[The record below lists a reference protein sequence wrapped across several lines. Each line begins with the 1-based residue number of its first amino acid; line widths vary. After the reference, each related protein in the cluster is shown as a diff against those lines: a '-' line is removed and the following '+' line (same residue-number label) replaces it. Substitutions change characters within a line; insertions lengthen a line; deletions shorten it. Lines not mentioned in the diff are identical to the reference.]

1 MASRKVIVTIAP
13 TGGMAKK
20 TQNPHLPTQPHEIA
34 ADVQRC
40 YDAGASVVAVHAR
53 RPDDGAT
60 CDASIYGEI
69 NDRVR
74 SACDIVINNSTGGG
88 VDGDMTRQA
97 ANGYWEIMWEE
108 RLKGLEAGAEM
119 CTLDSH
125 TIVASFGG
133 KELLLNTAPS
143 RCLELAQK
151 MQHRGIKPE
160 WEVFNPAHILQDATT
175 LIEAGYDKN
184 PFFNIVLNCDRA
196 FQGALPYSPKILQMM
211 VDLLPKDAVFCTSGI
226 GPAQL
231 PAAINTLLLGGHV
244 RVGLEDNLF
253 YERGVLATN
262 IQLVERIVRII
273 REMGMEPATAE
284 EARSIIGLEPLR
296 EHRRRATERTQSVA

>member
-1 MASRKVIVTIAP
+1 MANRKVIVTIAP

-20 TQNPHLPTQPHEIA
+20 SQNPHLPTQPKEIA

-40 YDAGASVVAVHAR
+40 YDAGASVVAIHAR

-60 CDASIYGEI
+60 CDPTIYGEI
-69 NDRVR
+69 NSLIR
-74 SACDIVINNSTGGG
+74 AKNDIVINNSTGGG

-151 MQHRGIKPE
+151 MQQKGIKPE
-160 WEVFNPAHILQDATT
+160 WEVFSPAHILQDAST

-196 FQGALPYSPKILQMM
+196 FQGALPYTPKILQMM
-211 VDLLPKDAVFCTSGI
+211 VDLLPKNTVFCTSGI

-231 PAAINTLLLGGHV
+231 PAAVNTLLLGGHV

-253 YERGVLATN
+253 YERGVPATN
-262 IQLVERIVRII
+262 VQLVERLVRIM
-273 REMGMEPATAE
+273 REMGMEPATAT
-284 EARSIIGLEPLR
+284 EAREIIGLPPLHAAR
-296 EHRRRATERTQSVA
+296 QTGQVPVHSAA

>member
-40 YDAGASVVAVHAR
+40 YDAGASVVAIHAR

-60 CDASIYGEI
+60 CDASIYGQI

-151 MQHRGIKPE
+151 MQHKGIKPE

-284 EARSIIGLEPLR
+284 EARAIIGLAPLR
-296 EHRRRATERTQSVA
+296 EHGQRATERAQSVA

>member
-1 MASRKVIVTIAP
+1 V
-13 TGGMAKK
+13 
-20 TQNPHLPTQPHEIA
+20 
-34 ADVQRC
+34 DVQRC

-60 CDASIYGEI
+60 CDAAIYREI
-69 NDRVR
+69 NGLIRA
-74 SACDIVINNSTGGG
+74 SCDIIINNSTGGG

-97 ANGYWEIMWEE
+97 ANGYWEILWDE

-151 MQHRGIKPE
+151 MQSKGIKPE

-175 LIEAGYDKN
+175 LINAGYDSN

-196 FQGALPYSPKILQMM
+196 FQGALPYTPKILQMM
-211 VDLLPKDAVFCTSGI
+211 VDLLPPNTVFCTSGI

-253 YERGVLATN
+253 YEKGVLATN
-262 IQLVERIVRII
+262 VQLVERIVRII
-273 REMGMEPATAE
+273 REMGMEPASAA
-284 EARSIIGLEPLR
+284 EAREIIGLAPLR
-296 EHRRRATERTQSVA
+296 KALRAAAASQGAA